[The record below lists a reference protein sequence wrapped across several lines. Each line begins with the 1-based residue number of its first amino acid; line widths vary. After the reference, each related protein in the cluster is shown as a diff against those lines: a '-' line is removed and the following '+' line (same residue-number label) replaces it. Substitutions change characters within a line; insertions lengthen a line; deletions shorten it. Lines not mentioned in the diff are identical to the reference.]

1 MIMQNKIYFILLLL
15 FTNHFVFANDILTD
29 YRHYGVNNI
38 EQRLDKALSKTNYWK
53 NYLQNKDTT
62 FGYIESYNNI
72 LTCNKNQSFLS
83 MYKKDKN
90 KTYKLQKKYNA
101 FTGKNS
107 GEKHREGDLKTP
119 IGIYNLTRTL
129 SNVDSFYGPL
139 AFVTSYPNTFDKY
152 RESTG
157 HGIWIHGLPTD
168 QTRDTFTKGCIAINN
183 NNLEYLSK
191 NIDIS
196 KTLLIINGKDI
207 KKNISKKKLSVILA
221 NLYAWRYA
229 WIYNN
234 TNDYLQ
240 FYSQNFKRFDGKNYN
255 SFTRYKTRI
264 FKKKEKKKIVFSQI
278 NILPYPGTKDIYKI
292 SFKESYHSNSF
303 TFNGNKVLIVKFSN
317 QNIQIL
323 TEK

>member
-1 MIMQNKIYFILLLL
+1 MQNRFYLLFILLL
-15 FTNHFVFANDILTD
+15 TSHFVFADDILTD
-29 YRHYGVNNI
+29 YRYYGVKNI
-38 EQRLDKALSKTNYWK
+38 EQRLDKALSKTNYWN

-62 FGYIESYNNI
+62 FGYIESYDNI
-72 LTCNKNQSFLS
+72 LTCNKNKSQLC
-83 MYKKDKN
+83 MYKKNKN
-90 KTYKLQKKYNA
+90 KTYKLHKKYNA

-139 AFVTSYPNTFDKY
+139 AFVTSYPNIFDKY

-168 QTRDTFTKGCIAINN
+168 QNRDTFTKGCIAINN
-183 NNLEYLSK
+183 SNIEYLSK
-191 NIDIS
+191 NIDIT
-196 KTLLIINGKDI
+196 KTLLIINGEDV
-207 KKNISKKKLSVILA
+207 KKNISKKKLSSILA

-229 WIYNN
+229 WIYNH
-234 TNDYLQ
+234 TDDYLQ
-240 FYSQNFKRFDGKNYN
+240 FYSQNFKRFDGKDYN

-264 FKKKEKKKIVFSQI
+264 FKKKEKKKIVFTNI
-278 NILPYPGTKDIYKI
+278 NVVPYPGTPNLYKI
-292 SFKESYHSNSF
+292 SFKEYYKSNSF
-303 TFNGNKVLIVKFSN
+303 EFTGNKVLIVELQN
-317 QNIQIL
+317 RNIQIL